1 LESTTWHGHDGVC
14 GIQLVHSLLGQDE
27 LETLE
32 DLLSYLPH
40 FPIACSHIVVLDNKQ
55 ELNLALEVSFPS
67 PARSSIP
74 CLLLV
79 SKMLTLL
86 KDSLTISLCSKFC
99 TTNSVVGEDDA
110 LTVAI
115 PLFVVLV
122 ALW

>member
-1 LESTTWHGHDGVC
+1 MQEHNHTLGTSYASVADRTLGKRTLESTTWHGHDGVC

-79 SKMLTLL
+79 SKMAHSSQGLL
-86 KDSLTISLCSKFC
+86 NNII
-99 TTNSVVGEDDA
+99 V
-110 LTVAI
+110 
-115 PLFVVLV
+115 
-122 ALW
+122 